1 MQQEAERDH
10 AAGESSQQLGGDDAG
25 DAGGAEEVAGIW
37 RDALEPREQARFIS
51 DLTAR
56 AAEICGDEGV
66 PMVSYPYLQAQKA

>member
-1 MQQEAERDH
+1 MCYRLKAYP
-10 AAGESSQQLGGDDAG
+10 
-25 DAGGAEEVAGIW
+25 
-37 RDALEPREQARFIS
+37 LEPREQARFIS